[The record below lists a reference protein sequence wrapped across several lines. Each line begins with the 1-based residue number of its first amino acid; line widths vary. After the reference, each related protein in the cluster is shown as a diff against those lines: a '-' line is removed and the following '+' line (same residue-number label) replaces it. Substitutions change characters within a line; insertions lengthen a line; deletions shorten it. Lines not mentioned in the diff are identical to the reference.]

1 VRYNQEK
8 QPSDDV
14 IVDQFACPLDNLD
27 SPVEEFDRCGR
38 LREVPGA
45 LRAIT
50 LTLPVVIDALG
61 ASIPT

>member
-1 VRYNQEK
+1 M
-8 QPSDDV
+8 